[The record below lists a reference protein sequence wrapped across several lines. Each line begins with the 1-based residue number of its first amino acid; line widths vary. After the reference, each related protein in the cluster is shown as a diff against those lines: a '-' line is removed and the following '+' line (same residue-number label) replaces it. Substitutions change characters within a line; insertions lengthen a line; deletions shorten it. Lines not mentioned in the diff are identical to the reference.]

1 MKAIQKKGLTQQQTY
16 SSYFQIISQYFIIL
30 CLVIC
35 FLQQP
40 VFLTVNGSMRRDEKG
55 EREMKD
61 LGCSRKSFQGVEIC
75 LYLAG
80 QPLPCKL
87 HLSLQNSQQLGKT
100 LHLPE
105 SPGVSLVLQAF
116 CLSPLLALKAA
127 LLTLRVQDMVLI
139 PGKTVIVLLTD
150 TFQQLYGIW
159 ETKRRRGGEND
170 SGLTPSWPQKYSLHQ
185 KPLH

>member
-1 MKAIQKKGLTQQQTY
+1 MKVIEEKGLTQQQTY
-16 SSYFQIISQYFIIL
+16 SSSFQTVSQYFIIL
-30 CLVIC
+30 CLVTC

-40 VFLTVNGSMRRDEKG
+40 IFLTVNGSMRRDEKG
-55 EREMKD
+55 ERERKD

-87 HLSLQNSQQLGKT
+87 YLSLQNSQQVGKT
-100 LHLPE
+100 LHLPV
-105 SPGVSLVLQAF
+105 SLGASLVLQAF

-159 ETKRRRGGEND
+159 EAERKGG
-170 SGLTPSWPQKYSLHQ
+170 GRMTQG
-185 KPLH
+185 